1 MNIEL
6 FDCWSGWVST
16 FAELPPPPLADME
29 SKVGGDEAVAH
40 EPDEEADE
48 DNVETVDGA
57 GDAWY
62 KCCCAREVFGSLMEV
77 YIYI

>member
-1 MNIEL
+1 
-6 FDCWSGWVST
+6 
-16 FAELPPPPLADME
+16 ME

-62 KCCCAREVFGSLMEV
+62 KCCCAREVFGISGFETSDNNISMTYNQV
-77 YIYI
+77 GQQYY